1 MWAIKGK
8 YRGCPE
14 ETIDSFVT
22 EDEANRML
30 AEYRIAFGHGWI
42 LYVDWQRGSEIFPV

>member
-8 YRGCPE
+8 YSGCPE
-14 ETIDSFVT
+14 ETIDSFAT

-30 AEYRIAFGHGWI
+30 AEYRMAFGPGWI
-42 LYVDWQRGSEIFPV
+42 LYVGWQRG